1 MKLNPKRE
9 LFPLLLI
16 VVGAVVGAHYYQTL
30 PNVIP
35 SHFNLQGKADGW
47 MAKPDFFI
55 MMGAVFAS
63 VYLLLT
69 FLPFIDPL
77 KKKVQE
83 KFRVVLLLR
92 DVLLAFLL
100 AVFTFSLHAARQG
113 KMHFQFVGIAVGLL
127 IFILGNYMPKIPQN
141 WFLGIRTPWTISSEI
156 VWKKTHILGGWL
168 FSFSGLLFVASGF
181 FKIDKRIPLVAI
193 LAAAVISV
201 LYSFYLYKTLD
212 GKGTAG
218 KSAA

>member
-1 MKLNPKRE
+1 MRLNLKRE
-9 LFPLLLI
+9 MFAISMLVIGAI
-16 VVGAVVGAHYYQTL
+16 VGIYYYPIL
-30 PNVIP
+30 PDIVP

-55 MMGAVFAS
+55 TMGVVFLS

-77 KKKVQE
+77 KSKVVE

-92 DVLLAFLL
+92 DVLLAFFL
-100 AVFTFSLHAARQG
+100 AIFIFSLQAARQG
-113 KMHFQFVGIAVGLL
+113 AMHFQFIGIAVGLL
-127 IFILGNYMPKIPQN
+127 IFLLGNYMPKIPQN
-141 WFLGIRTPWTISSEI
+141 WFLGIRTPWTISSET

-168 FSFSGLLFVASGF
+168 FSISGLLFMASGF
-181 FKIDKRIPLVAI
+181 FKIDRLIPLVGV
-193 LAAAVISV
+193 LSAALISV
-201 LYSFYLYKTLD
+201 AYSFYLYKTLGGGND
-212 GKGTAG
+212 AG